1 VPAGANTGT
10 VLRLKGKG
18 IAEHGGQP
26 AGDLYVRLMVTLPD
40 KPDEA
45 LKTFAAQW
53 QASYD
58 PRGKLR

>member
-1 VPAGANTGT
+1 

-18 IAEHGGQP
+18 VPGRGSAP
-26 AGDLYVRLMVTLPD
+26 AGDFYVRLVVSLPD